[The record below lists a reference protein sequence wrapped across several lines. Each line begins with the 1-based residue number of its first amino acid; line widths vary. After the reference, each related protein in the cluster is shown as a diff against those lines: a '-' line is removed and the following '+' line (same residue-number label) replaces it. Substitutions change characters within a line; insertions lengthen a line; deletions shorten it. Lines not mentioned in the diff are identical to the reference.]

1 MIKNTAGQ
9 KVIVYAHDTAADA
22 PKTGD
27 AANITAYIAQDAA
40 SIGVSNDANPTELD
54 ATNMKGLYAF
64 DLTQAETNG
73 DTVTLSAVSATGDV
87 SIEPVTVYTQ
97 EVMRGTDSASTHS
110 AANVVTAMEADGTKL
125 DHLWETTE
133 DDGGTRRFTENALEE
148 APGGPSGS
156 GAISFVYTLTS
167 SVTPFAPIAGA
178 TIWATSDEAGTNVVA
193 SGTSD
198 TAGQVTFLLDAGT
211 YYIWRQLSGW
221 TFTNPDTEVVA

>member
-110 AANVVTAMEADGTKL
+110 AADVADAVWDEATADHVTTASMGAAVTDLTDEAFGKWVLDPTGKTLTHYRADGITVLKTFDL
-125 DHLWETTE
+125 TTA
-133 DDGGTRRFTENALEE
+133 TVTVNT
-148 APGGPSGS
+148 
-156 GAISFVYTLTS
+156 FVAR
-167 SVTPFAPIAGA
+167 TP
-178 TIWATSDEAGTNVVA
+178 
-193 SGTSD
+193 
-198 TAGQVTFLLDAGT
+198 Q
-211 YYIWRQLSGW
+211 
-221 TFTNPDTEVVA
+221 